1 MPLVDPLPDAEDAA
15 LEPRVAA
22 EGSRQEFIDYEHT
35 PAEETLRQVWEA
47 TSDAMAISDPEGIV
61 LRVNPAYCRL
71 YGYTPDQVIGHSFA
85 LIFPKEQQA
94 WAVEQYKAV
103 FAGNSVPATFESV
116 VRRADESLRVV
127 ESRATFLT
135 VQGRRTAM
143 LSVVRDIT
151 DRHAAQV
158 AEMRQRLIQGQESER
173 KQLARQIHDGPVQD
187 LVAVTLE
194 MALLTQQLRQEQLQ
208 VPLVTLRTRIEQ
220 IIRQLRGVFV
230 NLRPPVLMEFG
241 VAAAL
246 QQLAQD
252 LRRQQPE
259 LTIVLDLAEPL
270 PALSE
275 EIKLAL
281 FRIAQQALYNVVRHA
296 GAQHVWLRL
305 RVESPWKGAGQLV
318 LEVAD
323 DGQGFA
329 LPAHWVDLSRQG
341 HLGMVGMLER
351 AEAMGGELE
360 VTSAVGQGTQVRVV
374 VPLSGPVEAMRPL
387 I

>member
-1 MPLVDPLPDAEDAA
+1 MSSPEPLPDAPDAA
-15 LEPRVAA
+15 LEPRPPAQYGQQA
-22 EGSRQEFIDYEHT
+22 YSDHEHT

-47 TSDAMAISDPEGIV
+47 TSDALAISDPEGIV

-71 YGYTPDQVIGHSFA
+71 YGYAPEQIIGHSFA
-85 LIFPKEQQA
+85 LIFPQEQQA
-94 WAVEQYKAV
+94 WAVEQYKTV
-103 FAGNSVPATFESV
+103 FAGDTVPAAFESV
-116 VRRADESLRVV
+116 VRRADGSVRVV

-135 VQGRRTAM
+135 LQGRRTAM
-143 LSVVRDIT
+143 LSVIRDIT

-158 AEMRQRLIQGQESER
+158 AEMRQRIIQGQEAER
-173 KQLARQIHDGPVQD
+173 KQLAREIHDGPVQD

-194 MALLTQQLRQEQLQ
+194 MMLLTQQLQEEQLQ
-208 VPLVTLRTRIEQ
+208 APLVTLRMHIEQ

-246 QQLAQD
+246 QQLVQD

-259 LTIVLDLAEPL
+259 LTIGLDLEEPL

-275 EIKLAL
+275 EMKLAL

-296 GAQHVWLRL
+296 GAQHAWLRL
-305 RVESPWKGAGQLV
+305 RVESPWKGAEQIV

-341 HLGMVGMLER
+341 HLGLVGMLER
-351 AEAMGGELE
+351 AEAMGGQLE
-360 VTSAVGQGTQVRVV
+360 VNSMVGQGTQVRVV
-374 VPLSGPVEAMRPL
+374 VPLSGPVDAKRPL
-387 I
+387 V